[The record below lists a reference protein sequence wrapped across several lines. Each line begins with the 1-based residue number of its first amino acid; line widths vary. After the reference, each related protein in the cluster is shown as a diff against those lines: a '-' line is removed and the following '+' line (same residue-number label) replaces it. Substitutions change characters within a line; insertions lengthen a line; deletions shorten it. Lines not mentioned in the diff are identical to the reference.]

1 MGLNF
6 LSCEPG
12 LWPQPSQRRPY
23 LWSKSSLVFDL
34 LAQPGRLLGDAVGVE
49 AVDLVLDGQ
58 RLRLLV
64 LVG

>member
-12 LWPQPSQRRPY
+12 LGPLGGGRY
-23 LWSKSSLVFDL
+23 LWGESSLVFDL